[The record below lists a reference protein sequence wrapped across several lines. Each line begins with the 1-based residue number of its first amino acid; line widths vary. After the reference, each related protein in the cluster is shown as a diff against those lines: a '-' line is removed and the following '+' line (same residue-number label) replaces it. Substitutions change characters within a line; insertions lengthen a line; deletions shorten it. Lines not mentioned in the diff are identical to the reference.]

1 MLSTAAMGLAP
12 GFLRAQSASDS
23 DSQRIKTLE
32 STVADLEKRVA
43 AIESELKP
51 EPEPEPDTEAA
62 VLAERRRLSARVRR
76 DSTTGLWDKAT
87 AAVSSRTRGP
97 GVRNA

>member
-1 MLSTAAMGLAP
+1 MLSTAAMGIPPA
-12 GFLRAQSASDS
+12 FLRAQSES

-32 STVADLEKRVA
+32 TAVADLEKRVA

-51 EPEPEPDTEAA
+51 EPAPDTEAA
-62 VLAERRRLSARVRR
+62 VLAERRRLSARARR
-76 DSTTGLWDKAT
+76 DSTSGLWDKAT
-87 AAVSSRTRGP
+87 AAVSSRNRGR